1 MRVNHIV
8 MFIFSESDTFPVTLK
23 KFTLCLVWL
32 VKESRATIR
41 QAVTNQKI
49 LDQNRTR
56 GNFSEIIFPENFIS
70 KITLALDMILV
81 QRQYAN
87 QQWVVV
93 SIFEKHNYT
102 FNSSKQ

>member
-1 MRVNHIV
+1 MI
-8 MFIFSESDTFPVTLK
+8 
-23 KFTLCLVWL
+23 C
-32 VKESRATIR
+32 

-56 GNFSEIIFPENFIS
+56 GNFFFNYFSWNFYFQNS
-70 KITLALDMILV
+70 VLDMILV
-81 QRQYAN
+81 QQQYAN

-102 FNSSKQ
+102 FNSNKQ

>member
-1 MRVNHIV
+1 MI
-8 MFIFSESDTFPVTLK
+8 
-23 KFTLCLVWL
+23 C
-32 VKESRATIR
+32 

-56 GNFSEIIFPENFIS
+56 GNFFLIIFPEISIS
-70 KITLALDMILV
+70 KIHSALDMILD
-81 QRQYAN
+81 QQQYAN